1 MKKIFLSILFM
12 VLAVPAFA
20 NIVIESGSTLEVV
33 SSSTASTDYIVTY
46 EQVSSTDSGIYSTQG
61 NIATAT
67 ATGILTPAAG
77 SVQRKTRLIRINNK
91 SPNGTFQTVQLRK
104 NVNNTNYYV
113 IAPTSTLAPGEGLQI
128 DSEGKL
134 TLLDN
139 TGREKQSAS
148 FINGFAGFTLPF
160 FKSGSA
166 SEAAAIRYSYAKDG
180 GTPGALTVTSADTMN
195 GYVTDCSV
203 YGSWTSPIGS
213 GFMGAPTI
221 PNASSGNL
229 YISNVALASSVANM
243 TELIDVV
250 WINKGLNTIIT
261 TRQNIPSFPALPLRD
276 LDGTANGRGYEVA
289 MMFTLATANGAVI
302 SNSTIDY
309 TNDRGVAGR
318 IATLDAN
325 ATSSFPASPVTG
337 TWVTFKRQ
345 AGDQGIRSIQN
356 VILGTSLVGSGT
368 PVYMVLYRPLVA
380 VPNPI
385 ANVGGAMAL
394 TGSGEPPGVRI
405 YNGTCMWMNYLSS
418 ATTATV
424 TSGTVSIVER

>member
-1 MKKIFLSILFM
+1 MVRKILLALM
-12 VLAVPAFA
+12 LVLPTQAFA
-20 NIVIESGSTLEVV
+20 DIIIEPGSTLEVV
-33 SSSTASTDYIVTY
+33 SSSTAQTDYIVSY
-46 EQVSSTDSGIYSTQG
+46 DQISDVDRGVYSTQG
-61 NIATAT
+61 RITTAT
-67 ATGILTPAAG
+67 TTAILVPSAGI
-77 SVQRKTRLIRINNK
+77 VQRKVRSINITNN
-91 SPNGTFQTVQLRK
+91 STTSFQTIKLQK
-104 NVNNTNYYV
+104 NVGGTIAYTA
-113 IAPTSTLAPGEGLQI
+113 APTSTLGPGEGVRF
-128 DSEGKL
+128 DSELKL
-134 TLLDN
+134 ALMDK
-139 TGREKQSAS
+139 TGREKQSAD
-148 FINGFAGFTLPF
+148 FINGVAGFTLPF

-195 GYVTDCSV
+195 GYVTDCSI
-203 YGSWTSPIGS
+203 YGTWTSPIGS

-250 WINKGLNTIIT
+250 WINKGLNTTLT

-302 SNSTIDY
+302 SNSTLDY

-337 TWVTFKRQ
+337 TFVKFKLQ

-368 PVYMVLYRPLVA
+368 PVYMLIYRTLA
-380 VPNPI
+380 AIPNPI

-394 TGSGEPPGVRI
+394 TGSGEPPGIRI

-424 TSGTVSIVER
+424 TTGTVSIVER